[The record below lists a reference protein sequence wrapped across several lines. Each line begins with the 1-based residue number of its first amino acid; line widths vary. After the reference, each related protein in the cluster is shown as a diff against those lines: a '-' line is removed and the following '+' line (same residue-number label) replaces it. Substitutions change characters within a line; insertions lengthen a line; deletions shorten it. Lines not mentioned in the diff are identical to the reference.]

1 MKRLSSLAWFL
12 PGNRLSDSSMRWKYP
27 LIVLFRLSRRL
38 GYSYPP
44 EAFFSPSTMRDSLMK
59 ESSLPFDDPLS
70 RDMISRMSAL
80 RTHSPTVCKV
90 CSFIEL

>member
-1 MKRLSSLAWFL
+1 
-12 PGNRLSDSSMRWKYP
+12 
-27 LIVLFRLSRRL
+27 
-38 GYSYPP
+38 
-44 EAFFSPSTMRDSLMK
+44 MRDSLMK

-90 CSFIEL
+90 CSFIELYRPWRYHTLPATITEMAARQMAVIVLKRFMIQIYEKFATNPLPAKTN